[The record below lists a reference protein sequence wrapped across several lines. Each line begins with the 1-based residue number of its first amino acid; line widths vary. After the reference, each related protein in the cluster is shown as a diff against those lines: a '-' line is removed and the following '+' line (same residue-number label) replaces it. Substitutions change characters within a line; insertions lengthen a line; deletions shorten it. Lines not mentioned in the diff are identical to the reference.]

1 MASMFDRFIR
11 KAPQGFV
18 EPCLPT
24 SGAKPPS
31 GAGWVHEI
39 KHDGYRLLVRRD
51 GDHVRLF
58 TRRGYDWTKKYPWIV
73 ESARKLKARSFLIDG
88 EAVLCGADGISD
100 FNTLHS
106 QAYNN
111 RVFLYGFDLLQLD
124 DDDWRER
131 PLEKRK
137 AKLQRLVIE
146 SHGIRFSEHIE
157 GDGAIVFA
165 HACKLGLEGIVS
177 KRHDFPYRSGRSKYW
192 VKVRNPASAA
202 LLRYEEGTF

>member
-1 MASMFDRFIR
+1 
-11 KAPQGFV
+11 
-18 EPCLPT
+18 
-24 SGAKPPS
+24 
-31 GAGWVHEI
+31 VHEI

-51 GDHVRLF
+51 DDRVRLF

-88 EAVLCGADGISD
+88 EAVFCGADGVSD

-106 QAYNN
+106 QAYDN
-111 RVFLYGFDLLQLD
+111 RVFLFGFDLLQLGEE
-124 DDDWRER
+124 DWRDR

-137 AKLQRLVIE
+137 AKLQRLLIE

-157 GDGAIVFA
+157 DDGTIVFA

-177 KRHDFPYRSGRSKYW
+177 KRRDLPYRSGRTKNW

-202 LLRYEEGTF
+202 SLRYEEGTF

>member
-1 MASMFDRFIR
+1 MFDRFIR
-11 KAPQGFV
+11 KTPQGFV

-24 SGAKPPS
+24 PGAKPPS

-73 ESARKLKARSFLIDG
+73 EARKLKARSFLIDG

-177 KRHDFPYRSGRSKYW
+177 KRRDFPYRSGRSKYW

>member
-1 MASMFDRFIR
+1 MFDRFTR
-11 KAPQGFV
+11 KAPPGFI

-24 SGAKPPS
+24 LGVKPPS

-51 GDHVRLF
+51 GDRVRLF
-58 TRRGYDWTKKYPWIV
+58 TRRGYDWTKKFPWIV

-111 RVFLYGFDLLQLD
+111 RVFLYGFDLLQLGD
-124 DDDWRER
+124 EDWRTR
-131 PLEKRK
+131 SLEKRK

-146 SHGIRFSEHIE
+146 SHGIRYSEHIE

-165 HACKLGLEGIVS
+165 QACKLGLEGIVS
-177 KRHDFPYRSGRSKYW
+177 KRRDLPYSSGRSRSW

-202 LLRYEEGTF
+202 MQRYEEGTF

>member
-24 SGAKPPS
+24 PGAKPPS

-202 LLRYEEGTF
+202 MLRYEEGTF